1 MKTIRTLVI
10 VCAAFFA
17 FAFSCEENE
26 NMESVTPL
34 LTGKWQVYERGYS
47 PGAGY
52 ITEAVPAR
60 PEQTITFS
68 PNNRFS
74 SNISGIKSYEYY
86 RILKDESNQQEILAL
101 FKADPGNAPVNQDEI
116 EHSYT
121 IEFTDNKLKLSF
133 RWCFEGCHIGL
144 VKK

>member
-1 MKTIRTLVI
+1 MKTIRTLI
-10 VCAAFFA
+10 IICAAFFA

-26 NMESVTPL
+26 NAEASTP

-52 ITEAVPAR
+52 ITEAVPAQ

-68 PNNRFS
+68 TNNRFS
-74 SNISGIKSYEYY
+74 SNISGIKTYEYY
-86 RILKDESNQQEILAL
+86 RILTDESSQQEILAL
-101 FKADPGNAPVNQDEI
+101 YKADPGIAPIDQDEI

-121 IEFTDNKLKLSF
+121 IEFTDNKLKLYF

>member
-10 VCAAFFA
+10 ICVAFFA

-26 NMESVTPL
+26 NPEASIPL
-34 LTGKWQVYERGYS
+34 LTGRWQVYERGYS

-68 PNNRFS
+68 ANNRFT
-74 SNISGIKSYEYY
+74 SNISGIKTYEYY
-86 RILKDESNQQEILAL
+86 RILTDESNQQQILAL
-101 FKADPGNAPVNQDEI
+101 FKEDPGSAAINQDEI

-121 IEFTDNKLKLSF
+121 IELNDNKLKLYF